1 MKGKK
6 AAEDLEFE
14 ISFYEGI
21 LEEDPDFVPALIPL
35 ADDYTKVGRYEDGL
49 AMDERLSA
57 LKPDDPLVRYNLACS
72 YALTGQA
79 EKSLAALRKAID
91 LGYDDLDW
99 MEKDEDLNTV
109 RSLESYRDI
118 ADSLRNR
125 KSSTQ

>member
-1 MKGKK
+1 MKRER

-21 LEEDPDFVPALIPL
+21 LGEDPDFVPALIPL
-35 ADDYTKVGRYEDGL
+35 ADDYTRVGRYEDGL
-49 AMDERLSA
+49 ALDERLSA
-57 LKPDDPLVRYNLACS
+57 LRPDDPLVRYNLACS

-79 EKSLAALRKAID
+79 EKSLAALREAID

-99 MEKDEDLNTV
+99 MERDEDLDTI
-109 RSLESYRDI
+109 RSLQSYRDI
-118 ADSLRNR
+118 VGSLRNR